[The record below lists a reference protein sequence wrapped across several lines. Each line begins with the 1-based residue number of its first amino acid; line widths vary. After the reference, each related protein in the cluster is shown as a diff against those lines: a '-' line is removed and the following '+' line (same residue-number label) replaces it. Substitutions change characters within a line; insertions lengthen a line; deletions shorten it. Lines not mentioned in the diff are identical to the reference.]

1 MSFNHTS
8 VLLEECIDGLNI
20 KSDGIYVDATM
31 GGGGHSQLIASR
43 LVDGT
48 LVGFDQDPVAIKHN
62 QEKFHDRDCVKIVNA
77 NFSEL
82 KISLADL
89 GIDAIDGILYDL
101 GMSSM
106 QIDEHERGFSYI
118 HDARL
123 DMRMNPDNPI
133 DAYSIIN
140 TYSVDELSH
149 IFTKYGE
156 EKFSKRIAQRIV
168 EQRQVS
174 PIATTLELVAVI
186 EQSLPKKVYYQLKS
200 HPAKKVFQALRICVN
215 KELEVLQSSLAQAWE
230 LLKPGGRMC
239 VISFHSLEDKIVKQF
254 FKQQSSVDEEI
265 KHLPVIPEELLPAGK
280 IITSKPILPTNEEQA
295 NNTRSH
301 SAKLRII
308 EKIK

>member
-20 KSDGIYVDATM
+20 KPDGIYVDATM
-31 GGGGHSQLIASR
+31 GGGGHSQLIASH

-106 QIDEHERGFSYI
+106 QIDEYERGFSYI

-133 DAYSIIN
+133 DAYSIVN
-140 TYSVDELSH
+140 TYSVDELTH
-149 IFTKYGE
+149 IFTNYGE

-174 PIATTLELVAVI
+174 PIKTTLELVAVI

-265 KHLPVIPEELLPAGK
+265 KNLPVIPEELQPAGK
-280 IITSKPILPTNEEQA
+280 IITNKPILPTNEEQA

>member
-48 LVGFDQDPVAIKHN
+48 LVGFDQDPVAVKHN

-82 KISLADL
+82 KISLANL

-133 DAYSIIN
+133 DAYSIVN
-140 TYSVDELSH
+140 TYSVDELTH

-168 EQRQVS
+168 EQRQIS
-174 PIATTLELVAVI
+174 PITTTLELVAVI

>member
-20 KSDGIYVDATM
+20 KADGIYVDATM
-31 GGGGHSQLIASR
+31 GGGGHSQLIANH

-82 KISLADL
+82 KISLANL

-133 DAYSIIN
+133 DAYSIVN
-140 TYSVDELSH
+140 TYSVNELTH

-174 PIATTLELVAVI
+174 PITTTLELVAVI

-215 KELEVLQSSLAQAWE
+215 KELEVYNQ
-230 LLKPGGRMC
+230 
-239 VISFHSLEDKIVKQF
+239 V
-254 FKQQSSVDEEI
+254 
-265 KHLPVIPEELLPAGK
+265 
-280 IITSKPILPTNEEQA
+280 
-295 NNTRSH
+295 
-301 SAKLRII
+301 
-308 EKIK
+308 

>member
-20 KSDGIYVDATM
+20 KPDGIYVDATM
-31 GGGGHSQLIASR
+31 GGGGHSQLIANR

-62 QEKFHDRDCVKIVNA
+62 QEKFHDRDCVKIVNV

-82 KISLADL
+82 KISLANL

-106 QIDEHERGFSYI
+106 QIDEHKRGFSYI

-133 DAYSIIN
+133 DAYSIVN
-140 TYSVDELSH
+140 TYSVDELTH

-156 EKFSKRIAQRIV
+156 EKFSKRIAQQIV

-174 PIATTLELVAVI
+174 PITTTLELVAVI

-230 LLKPGGRMC
+230 LLNPGGRMC

-280 IITSKPILPTNEEQA
+280 IITNKPILPTNEEQA

>member
-82 KISLADL
+82 KISLVNL

-133 DAYSIIN
+133 DAYSIVN

-174 PIATTLELVAVI
+174 PITTTLELVAVI

>member
-20 KSDGIYVDATM
+20 KPDGIYVDATM
-31 GGGGHSQLIASR
+31 GGGGHSQLIANH

-62 QEKFHDRDCVKIVNA
+62 QERFHDCDCVKIVNA

-82 KISLADL
+82 KISLANL
-89 GIDAIDGILYDL
+89 GINAIDGILYDL

-133 DAYSIIN
+133 DAYSIVN
-140 TYSVDELSH
+140 TYSVDELAH

-174 PIATTLELVAVI
+174 PITTTLELVAVI

-254 FKQQSSVDEEI
+254 FKQQSSVDEDI
-265 KHLPVIPEELLPAGK
+265 KHLPVIPEELLPSGK
-280 IITSKPILPTNEEQA
+280 IITNKPILPTNEEQA

-301 SAKLRII
+301 SAKLRVI

>member
-62 QEKFHDRDCVKIVNA
+62 QEKFHDCDCVKIVNA

-118 HDARL
+118 HDAHL

-133 DAYSIIN
+133 DAYSIVN

-174 PIATTLELVAVI
+174 PITTTLELVAVI

-265 KHLPVIPEELLPAGK
+265 KHLPVIPEELLPTGK
-280 IITSKPILPTNEEQA
+280 IITNKPILPTNEEQA

>member
-20 KSDGIYVDATM
+20 KSDGVYVDATM

-62 QEKFHDRDCVKIVNA
+62 QEKFHDRDCVKIINA

-82 KISLADL
+82 KISLANL

-174 PIATTLELVAVI
+174 PITTTLELVAVI

-265 KHLPVIPEELLPAGK
+265 KYLPVIPKELLPAGK
-280 IITSKPILPTNEEQA
+280 IITNKPILPTNEEQA

>member
-8 VLLEECIDGLNI
+8 VLLDECIDGLNV
-20 KSDGIYVDATM
+20 KPDGIYVDATM
-31 GGGGHSQLIASR
+31 GGGGHSQLIANR

-48 LVGFDQDPVAIKHN
+48 LVGFDQDPVAIEHN
-62 QEKFHDRDCVKIVNA
+62 QEKFHGRDCVKIVNA

-82 KISLADL
+82 KISLANL
-89 GIDAIDGILYDL
+89 GIDTIDGILYDL

-118 HDARL
+118 HEARL

-133 DAYSIIN
+133 DAYSIVN
-140 TYSVDELSH
+140 TYSVDELAH

-168 EQRQVS
+168 DQRQVC
-174 PIATTLELVAVI
+174 PITTTLELVAVI

-265 KHLPVIPEELLPAGK
+265 KRLPVIPEELLPAGK
-280 IITSKPILPTNEEQA
+280 IITNKPILPTNEEQA
-295 NNTRSH
+295 NNARSH

>member
-31 GGGGHSQLIASR
+31 GGGGHSQLIASH

-48 LVGFDQDPVAIKHN
+48 LVGFDQDPVAVKHN
-62 QEKFHDRDCVKIVNA
+62 QEKFHDRDCVKILNA

>member
-20 KSDGIYVDATM
+20 KSNGIYVDATM
-31 GGGGHSQLIASR
+31 GGGGHSQLIASH

-48 LVGFDQDPVAIKHN
+48 LVGFDQDPVAVKHN
-62 QEKFHDRDCVKIVNA
+62 QEKFHDRDCVKILNA

-82 KISLADL
+82 KISLVNL

-123 DMRMNPDNPI
+123 DMRMNPDNPS
-133 DAYSIIN
+133 DAYSIVN
-140 TYSVDELSH
+140 TYSVDELTH

-174 PIATTLELVAVI
+174 PITTTLELVAVI

-215 KELEVLQSSLAQAWE
+215 KELEVLQSSLVQAWE

>member
-8 VLLEECIDGLNI
+8 VLLKECIDGLNI

-31 GGGGHSQLIASR
+31 GGGGHSQLIASH
-43 LVDGT
+43 LVNGT
-48 LVGFDQDPVAIKHN
+48 LVGFDQDPVAIKNN
-62 QEKFHDRDCVKIVNA
+62 QEKFHDRDCVKIINA

-82 KISLADL
+82 KISLANL

-133 DAYSIIN
+133 DAYSIVN
-140 TYSVDELSH
+140 TYSVDELTH

-174 PIATTLELVAVI
+174 PITTTLELVAVI

-265 KHLPVIPEELLPAGK
+265 RHLPVIPEELLPAGK
-280 IITSKPILPTNEEQA
+280 IITNKPIIPTNEEQA

>member
-20 KSDGIYVDATM
+20 KSDGVYVDATM
-31 GGGGHSQLIASR
+31 GGGGHSQLIASH

-48 LVGFDQDPVAIKHN
+48 LVGFDQDPMAVKHN
-62 QEKFHDRDCVKIVNA
+62 QEKFHDRDCVKILNA

-82 KISLADL
+82 KISLANL

-133 DAYSIIN
+133 DAYSIVN
-140 TYSVDELSH
+140 TYSVDELTH

-168 EQRQVS
+168 EQRQIS
-174 PIATTLELVAVI
+174 PITTTLELVAVI

>member
-31 GGGGHSQLIASR
+31 GGGGHSQIIANH

-62 QEKFHDRDCVKIVNA
+62 QERFHDRGCVKIVNA

-82 KISLADL
+82 KISLANL

-133 DAYSIIN
+133 DAYSIVN
-140 TYSVDELSH
+140 TYSVDELVH

-174 PIATTLELVAVI
+174 PITTTLELVAVI

-265 KHLPVIPEELLPAGK
+265 KHLPVIPKDLLPAGK
-280 IITSKPILPTNEEQA
+280 IITNKPILPTNEEQA

>member
-20 KSDGIYVDATM
+20 KPDGIYVDATM
-31 GGGGHSQLIASR
+31 GGGGHSQLIANR

-62 QEKFHDRDCVKIVNA
+62 QERFQDCDCVKIVNA

-82 KISLADL
+82 KISLANL

-133 DAYSIIN
+133 DAYNIVN
-140 TYSVDELSH
+140 TYSVDELAH

-168 EQRQVS
+168 GQRQVS
-174 PIATTLELVAVI
+174 PITTTLELVAVI

-254 FKQQSSVDEEI
+254 FKQQSGVDEEI
-265 KHLPVIPEELLPAGK
+265 KHLPIIPEELLPAGK
-280 IITSKPILPTNEEQA
+280 IITNKPILPTNEEQV
-295 NNTRSH
+295 NNSRSH

>member
-43 LVDGT
+43 LVNGT
-48 LVGFDQDPVAIKHN
+48 LVGFDQDPVAVKHN
-62 QEKFHDRDCVKIVNA
+62 QEKFHARDCVKIINA

-82 KISLADL
+82 KISLANL

-133 DAYSIIN
+133 DAYSIVN

-168 EQRQVS
+168 EQRQIS
-174 PIATTLELVAVI
+174 PITTTLELVAVI

-265 KHLPVIPEELLPAGK
+265 KHLPVIPEELLPVGK

>member
-48 LVGFDQDPVAIKHN
+48 LVGFDQDPVAVKHN

-133 DAYSIIN
+133 DAYSIVN
-140 TYSVDELSH
+140 TYSVDELTH
-149 IFTKYGE
+149 VFTKYGE

-174 PIATTLELVAVI
+174 PITTTLELVAVI

-280 IITSKPILPTNEEQA
+280 IITNKPILPTNEEQA